1 MFEKIIKLLND
12 AKNISIYSHIN
23 TDCDAMGSSLA
34 LKLALEQ
41 LGKNVDVYSNSDF
54 PSNFKFYGEFM
65 YGVNKK
71 NCEKYDLAVCLDTPN
86 ENRLGKY
93 KFSYRKGVKNVVV
106 IDHHYLSNEK
116 FSKYTYV
123 LESSSTCEILY
134 SVLKKLNINFDENIS
149 KFLLSGILTDT
160 GKFSHSVTPKTIR
173 IVSKLMAYG
182 KFDMESLTTPLFN
195 SMSFN
200 SFEMLK
206 KLYNNIEFYCDRKF
220 ALVMFKRQDFID
232 SGTTLDDTNAFPDLP
247 LQLESVQFCILASE
261 DDKGYFRVSFRSKG
275 DISARSV
282 AESFGGGGHPNA
294 SGCKIFGS
302 FDEVKQRLIDST
314 IQVLGWKNND

>member
-12 AKNISIYSHIN
+12 AESVSIYSHIN

-41 LGKNVDVYSNSDF
+41 FGKRVDVYSNSDF
-54 PSNFKFYGEFM
+54 PSNFKFYGEYM
-65 YGVNKK
+65 NTLNKK
-71 NCEKYDLAVCLDTPN
+71 TCDKYDLAVCLDTPN

-93 KFSYRKGVKNVVV
+93 KFSYRKGVKNVIV
-106 IDHHYLSNEK
+106 IDHHTLSNEK
-116 FSKYTYV
+116 FSRFSYV
-123 LESSSTCEILY
+123 LEASSTCEILY
-134 SVLKKLNINFDENIS
+134 GVLRKLNIKFETNICR
-149 KFLLSGILTDT
+149 FLLSGILTDT
-160 GKFSHSVTPKTIR
+160 GKFSHSVTPKTVR
-173 IVSKLMAYG
+173 IVSKLMAFG
-182 KFDMESLTTPLFN
+182 KVDMESITTPLFN

-200 SFEMLK
+200 TFGMLK
-206 KLYNNIEFYCDRKF
+206 KLYNNIEFYCDNKF

-232 SGTTLDDTNAFPDLP
+232 SQTTLDDTNAFPDLP

-302 FDEVKQRLIDST
+302 FEEVKQRLIDST

>member
-12 AKNISIYSHIN
+12 ADYVSIYSHIN
-23 TDCDAMGSSLA
+23 SDCDAMGSSLA

-41 LGKNVDVYSNSDF
+41 LGKKVDVYSNSDF
-54 PSNFKFYGEFM
+54 PSNFKFYGEYM
-65 YGVNKK
+65 NDLNKK
-71 NCEKYDLAVCLDTPN
+71 TCEKYDLAVCLDTPN

-93 KFSYRKGVKNVVV
+93 KFTYRKGVKNVIV
-106 IDHHYLSNEK
+106 IDHHTLSNEK
-116 FSKYTYV
+116 FSRFSYV

-134 SVLKKLNINFDENIS
+134 GVLRKLNIKFDNEIC

-173 IVSKLMAYG
+173 IVSKLLAFG
-182 KFDMESLTTPLFN
+182 KLDMESLTTPLFN

-206 KLYNNIEFYCDRKF
+206 KLYNNIEFFCDNKF

-232 SGTTLDDTNAFPDLP
+232 SETTLDDTNAFPDLP
-247 LQLESVQFCILASE
+247 LQLESVVFCILASE

-275 DISARSV
+275 DISAREV

-302 FDEVKQRLIDST
+302 FDEVRQRLIDST
-314 IQVLGWKNND
+314 IQVLGWKNVD

>member
-12 AKNISIYSHIN
+12 ADYVSIYSHIN
-23 TDCDAMGSSLA
+23 SDCDAMGSSLA
-34 LKLALEQ
+34 MKLALEQ
-41 LGKNVDVYSNSDF
+41 LGKKVDVYSNSDF
-54 PSNFKFYGEFM
+54 PSNFKFYGDYM
-65 YGVNKK
+65 NGLNKK
-71 NCEKYDLAVCLDTPN
+71 TCEKYDLAVCLDTPN

-93 KFSYRKGVKNVVV
+93 KFTYRKGVKNVIV
-106 IDHHYLSNEK
+106 IDHHTLSNEK
-116 FSKYTYV
+116 FSRYSYV

-134 SVLKKLNINFDENIS
+134 GVLKKLGIKFNTEIC

-160 GKFSHSVTPKTIR
+160 GKFAHSVTPKTIR
-173 IVSKLMAYG
+173 IVSRLLAFGKL
-182 KFDMESLTTPLFN
+182 DMESLTTPLFN

-206 KLYNNIEFYCDRKF
+206 KLYNNMEFLCDNRF
-220 ALVMFKRQDFID
+220 ALVMFRRQDFID
-232 SGTTLDDTNAFPDLP
+232 SQTTLDDTNAFPDLP

-275 DISARSV
+275 DISAREV

-302 FDEVKQRLIDST
+302 FEEVRQRLIDST
-314 IQVLGWKNND
+314 IEVLVWKNVD

>member
-1 MFEKIIKLLND
+1 MFEKIIKLLNE
-12 AKNISIYSHIN
+12 ANTVSIYSHIN

-41 LGKNVDVYSNSDF
+41 LGKNVDVYSNSNF
-54 PSNFKFYGEFM
+54 PSNFKFYGD
-65 YGVNKK
+65 YINTLNKK
-71 NCEKYDLAVCLDTPN
+71 TCDKYDLCVCLDTPN

-93 KFSYRKGVKNVVV
+93 KFSYRKNVKNVIV
-106 IDHHYLSNEK
+106 IDHHTLSNEK
-116 FSKYTYV
+116 FGRFSYV
-123 LESSSTCEILY
+123 LEASSTCEILY
-134 SVLKKLNINFDENIS
+134 GVLKKLGVEFNEEIS
-149 KFLLSGILTDT
+149 KFLMSGILTDT

-173 IVSKLMAYG
+173 IVSKLMAFG
-182 KFDMESLTTPLFN
+182 GFEMESITNPLFN
-195 SMSFN
+195 SMSYS

-206 KLYNNIEFYCDRKF
+206 KLYSSIELFCEKKF
-220 ALVMFKRQDFID
+220 ALVMFKRQDFIET
-232 SGTTLDDTNAFPDLP
+232 GTTLDDTNAFPDLP
-247 LQLESVQFCILASE
+247 LQLESVQFCVLASE

-302 FDEVKQRLIDST
+302 YDEVKQKLIDST
-314 IQVLGWKNND
+314 IQVLGWKI

>member
-65 YGVNKK
+65 DGVNKK

-134 SVLKKLNINFDENIS
+134 SVLKKLDINFDENIS

-173 IVSKLMAYG
+173 IVAKMMAYG

>member
-1 MFEKIIKLLND
+1 MIIIKYISLIGILLISSYLGINK
-12 AKNISIYSHIN
+12 AKDY
-23 TDCDAMGSSLA
+23 
-34 LKLALEQ
+34 
-41 LGKNVDVYSNSDF
+41 
-54 PSNFKFYGEFM
+54 
-65 YGVNKK
+65 
-71 NCEKYDLAVCLDTPN
+71 
-86 ENRLGKY
+86 ENR
-93 KFSYRKGVKNVVV
+93 VK
-106 IDHHYLSNEK
+106 
-116 FSKYTYV
+116 
-123 LESSSTCEILY
+123 
-134 SVLKKLNINFDENIS
+134 
-149 KFLLSGILTDT
+149 
-160 GKFSHSVTPKTIR
+160 
-173 IVSKLMAYG
+173 
-182 KFDMESLTTPLFN
+182 SLTNFQ
-195 SMSFN
+195 S
-200 SFEMLK
+200 
-206 KLYNNIEFYCDRKF
+206 

>member
-12 AKNISIYSHIN
+12 ADYVSIYSHIN
-23 TDCDAMGSSLA
+23 SDCDAMGSSLA
-34 LKLALEQ
+34 MKLALEQ
-41 LGKNVDVYSNSDF
+41 LGKKVDVYSNSDF
-54 PSNFKFYGEFM
+54 PSNFKFYGDYM
-65 YGVNKK
+65 NGLNKK
-71 NCEKYDLAVCLDTPN
+71 TCEKYDLAVCLDTPN

-93 KFSYRKGVKNVVV
+93 KFTYRKGVKNVIV
-106 IDHHYLSNEK
+106 IDHHTLSNEK
-116 FSKYTYV
+116 FSRYSYV

-134 SVLKKLNINFDENIS
+134 GVLKKLGIKFNTEIC

-160 GKFSHSVTPKTIR
+160 GKFAHSVTPKTIR
-173 IVSKLMAYG
+173 IVSRLLAFGKL
-182 KFDMESLTTPLFN
+182 DMESLTTPLFN

-206 KLYNNIEFYCDRKF
+206 KLYNNMEFLCDNRF
-220 ALVMFKRQDFID
+220 ALVMFRRQDFID
-232 SGTTLDDTNAFPDLP
+232 SQTTLDDTNAFPDLP

-275 DISARSV
+275 DISAREV

-302 FDEVKQRLIDST
+302 FEEVRQRLIDST
-314 IQVLGWKNND
+314 IEVLGWKNVD

>member
-1 MFEKIIKLLND
+1 MFEKIIKLLNE
-12 AKNISIYSHIN
+12 ANNVSIYSHIN

-41 LGKNVDVYSNSDF
+41 LGKKVDVYSNSNF
-54 PSNFKFYGEFM
+54 PSNFKFYGEYM
-65 YGVNKK
+65 NTINKK
-71 NCEKYDLAVCLDTPN
+71 TCEKYDLVVCLDTPN

-93 KFSYRKGVKNVVV
+93 KFTYRKGVKNVVV
-106 IDHHYLSNEK
+106 IDHHTLSNEK
-116 FSKYTYV
+116 FARFSYV
-123 LESSSTCEILY
+123 LESSSTCEILFGILRK
-134 SVLKKLNINFDENIS
+134 LKIEFTQEIS

-160 GKFSHSVTPKTIR
+160 GRFSHSVTPKTLS
-173 IVSKLMAYG
+173 IVSKLLAFGEM
-182 KFDMESLTTPLFN
+182 DMESLTTPLFN
-195 SMSFN
+195 SMSFS

-206 KLYNNIEFYCDRKF
+206 KLYKNIEFFSDNKF
-220 ALVMFKRQDFID
+220 ALVMFKREDFVET
-232 SGTTLDDTNAFPDLP
+232 GTTLDDTNAFPDLP

-302 FDEVKQRLIDST
+302 FDEVRQKLIDST
-314 IQVLGWKNND
+314 LEVLGWKHNG